1 MPMTLPLLGI
11 LLGIAFG
18 LGLAVGAALA
28 LWWMPH
34 RLARQPGELESLA
47 IRTLQ
52 VKQRHLER
60 LARKGRHLRAVEWE
74 PPA

>member
-18 LGLAVGAALA
+18 LGLAVGAMLT
-28 LWWMPH
+28 LWWLPY
-34 RLARQPGELESLA
+34 RLARSLDGLNSLA

-60 LARKGRHLRAVEWE
+60 LARRGRHL
-74 PPA
+74 PPR